1 MSLKERKKERRGER
15 EREREREK
23 DKSLER
29 VELIA
34 YKGMHQT
41 QASNIWRSKNQIYNK
56 EKRKKK
62 KRRKFTV
69 DIIYLISI

>member
-1 MSLKERKKERRGER
+1 MSLKERRKERRGER

-62 KRRKFTV
+62 KEGNS
-69 DIIYLISI
+69 L